1 MDDKEGWVY
10 ILTNEGMSGL
20 VKVGYSMKDP
30 AIRAEEL
37 YKDITGVPM
46 PFEVAYKALVVNP
59 YQIEQA
65 VHTELDAKRVN
76 PKREFFRCQPQEV
89 IPLIK
94 KHGTPKY
101 EEPKIQK
108 SEPDSQSFAS
118 KTIEGDEELQKSEPC
133 AYEMDGGGHYQGEL
147 DHDRYPHGHGIR
159 TFPDGAWYKGDF
171 QHGKFHGHGAFTQ
184 PDGFKY
190 VGEWINS
197 ARNGQGTETT
207 PEGYKCIGKWK
218 NGKKEDSYAQ
228 LFYPDGTKYY
238 GGFKEGERHGSGTVT
253 NPEGHQRSG
262 RWENGKMV
270 KWDDE
275 RSGFQYFLLFL
286 VALTIIA
293 WLSLYL

>member
-1 MDDKEGWVY
+1 M
-10 ILTNEGMSGL
+10 
-20 VKVGYSMKDP
+20 
-30 AIRAEEL
+30 
-37 YKDITGVPM
+37 
-46 PFEVAYKALVVNP
+46 
-59 YQIEQA
+59 
-65 VHTELDAKRVN
+65 
-76 PKREFFRCQPQEV
+76 
-89 IPLIK
+89 
-94 KHGTPKY
+94 
-101 EEPKIQK
+101 
-108 SEPDSQSFAS
+108 
-118 KTIEGDEELQKSEPC
+118 
-133 AYEMDGGGHYQGEL
+133 
-147 DHDRYPHGHGIR
+147 
-159 TFPDGAWYKGDF
+159 
-171 QHGKFHGHGAFTQ
+171 
-184 PDGFKY
+184 
-190 VGEWINS
+190 NS

-207 PEGYKCIGKWK
+207 PEGYKYIGKWK